1 MWNKACNNLV
11 ISWNSAAIWN
21 VQFWTFEP
29 NACLPLL
36 FSAVSFAISELTFS
50 TIFSSTVSK
59 LELKI
64 SKCHNFILTNWFYR
78 TDISCARLLW
88 ESACRGDVGVGVDFD
103 NGGSVVGIAVFAA
116 SVDSTANTSSASIA
130 SSTLTGAAVWW
141 LACCPL
147 AWLAQV
153 SALTWDE
160 WWRTNFKWH
169 SRCMRQILSLLRL
182 HFAPKRTTVET
193 TGVCYDK
200 YCNKYANVGVHSNPV
215 GKYMQFKEVI
225 WDDFRIP
232 FI

>member
-88 ESACRGDVGVGVDFD
+88 ESACRGGVGVGVGVDFD

-147 AWLAQV
+147 GMVGTSQR
-153 SALTWDE
+153 SY
-160 WWRTNFKWH
+160 
-169 SRCMRQILSLLRL
+169 LRWMM
-182 HFAPKRTTVET
+182 A
-193 TGVCYDK
+193 
-200 YCNKYANVGVHSNPV
+200 NK
-215 GKYMQFKEVI
+215 F
-225 WDDFRIP
+225 
-232 FI
+232 